1 MILLTLISSRQ
12 KTMVNLSSML
22 YTAPNKLGTEIVY
35 DKGSVAVIE
44 TSEEIYKLWH
54 ESCTNSTISTNST
67 NIVVANK
74 NNNPINN
81 TNSDNIGD
89 GYILVVNDMPIP
101 VDPSIKANLWSYCKT
116 NEELIGL
123 FGYWMKLYEDHGGEV
138 NIVSSIDL
146 GTLAKVIRTG
156 ATDKAKAVFDWLFSS
171 DHYRAVYLRSKGMV
185 NPAVVVSTK
194 KLDANYAL
202 SQQKA
207 LPPLP
212 KSVQKRSAAIPSFDA
227 DGNIIGGNNG

>member
-35 DKGSVAVIE
+35 DKGRVAVIE

-54 ESCTNSTISTNST
+54 ESCTNSTNSTNST
-67 NIVVANK
+67 NIAVDNK
-74 NNNPINN
+74 NNNSINN
-81 TNSDNIGD
+81 SNSDSIGD
-89 GYILVVNDMPIP
+89 GYVLVVNDMPIP
-101 VDPSIKANLWSYCKT
+101 VDPSIKPKLWSYCKT

-156 ATDKAKAVFDWLFSS
+156 ATDKARAVFDWLFTS

-185 NPAVVVSTK
+185 NPAVVVSTR

-202 SQQKA
+202 AQQKPLPA
-207 LPPLP
+207 LPQ
-212 KSVQKRSAAIPSFDA
+212 SVQRPSMAIPSFDEN
-227 DGNIIGGNNG
+227 GNIVGGNHG